1 MTKQNQLLK
10 LLDNVFGFEHIRN
23 SSFKK
28 VKQEFNQKRN
38 EHVITIEYRVETE
51 GKQSQKINQDSKRKQ
66 TDFKSGSLL
75 RSINDEVNRKSKV
88 DKLDQNTP

>member
-23 SSFKK
+23 STFKK

-51 GKQSQKINQDSKRKQ
+51 GKQSQKINQDSKQKG
-66 TDFKSGSLL
+66 TDLKSLKL
-75 RSINDEVNRKSKV
+75 IRSINDEVNRRSETETQSKT
-88 DKLDQNTP
+88 K